1 MDFVESIDSK
11 KLENLAISFAD
22 VVLRINKRQS
32 ISKVNLYGREQE
44 ILVRLGK
51 SMEQHFKER
60 KADISVGYGSAGY
73 SIDVGYLM
81 RR

>member
-22 VVLRINKRQS
+22 VVLRKR
-32 ISKVNLYGREQE
+32 KWYPLNAVNLHGSDP
-44 ILVRLGK
+44 K
-51 SMEQHFKER
+51 T
-60 KADISVGYGSAGY
+60 ISVIKKVMESYFREKDVEIAVGSGFEGYH
-73 SIDVGYLM
+73 IDVGYFM